1 MPPENDVSTK
11 KGRKGEE
18 IAASFL
24 ESKGYKIVK
33 RNFRAYGAEIDLVAV
48 RDDTTVFAEVKF
60 WDVYGFNELERTLD
74 RKKRARIIRA
84 SKGFLEAVR
93 FISTEYELIG
103 RHGDPNWILFGP
115 GAQGPRAHT
124 GLGPWA

>member
-84 SKGFLEAVR
+84 SKGFLER
-93 FISTEYELIG
+93 FPVFARNRIRFDLLYLSNSSKGLEHVIGAFTETE
-103 RHGDPNWILFGP
+103 
-115 GAQGPRAHT
+115 
-124 GLGPWA
+124 

>member
-1 MPPENDVSTK
+1 VSTR

-48 RDDTTVFAEVKF
+48 TDDTTVFAEVKY
-60 WDVYGFNELERTLD
+60 WDAYGFDELERTLD
-74 RKKRARIIRA
+74 RKKRAKIVRA
-84 SKGFLEAVR
+84 SKGFLER
-93 FISTEYELIG
+93 FPVFSNNRIRFDLLYLSSSGKGLEHVIGAFTETE
-103 RHGDPNWILFGP
+103 
-115 GAQGPRAHT
+115 
-124 GLGPWA
+124 